1 MIHYLSFFYRI
12 SLILQ
17 KTVSHNIPVIVDGDG
32 LWHIVHQPGT
42 LRGYTRTVITP
53 NSVELMY
60 LHKTFCGKTSS
71 LSDAQ
76 TCSELAAALGNIT
89 VIAKGPRDIITNGK
103 VSITCTTQGSPR

>member
-1 MIHYLSFFYRI
+1 MN
-12 SLILQ
+12 
-17 KTVSHNIPVIVDGDG
+17 HNIPVIVDGDG

-60 LHKTFCGKTSS
+60 LHKTFCGKTST

-76 TCSELAAALGNIT
+76 TCSELAAAMGYIT
-89 VIAKGPRDIITNGK
+89 VISKGPQDTITNGK
-103 VSITCTTQGSPR
+103 VSINCTTQGSPR